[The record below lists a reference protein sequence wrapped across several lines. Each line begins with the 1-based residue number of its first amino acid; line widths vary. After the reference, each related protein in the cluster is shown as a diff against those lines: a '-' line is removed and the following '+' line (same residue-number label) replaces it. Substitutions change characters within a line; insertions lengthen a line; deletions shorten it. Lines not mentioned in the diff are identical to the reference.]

1 MYEPSEQEIREA
13 VSELAME
20 NYILR
25 KKLEK
30 VQESENNYLNLYLD
44 ETNKVSRLEKEFEEI
59 KRAATQPTKAI

>member
-59 KRAATQPTKAI
+59 KRAAIQPTKAI